1 MELLRN
7 YQLRK
12 QLGLLN
18 QSQSSQVT
26 LESRFGERFRD
37 AIRTA
42 FMESVDSK
50 EHSRLH
56 TPGPPSAAVSPR
68 ARSRIFVNMEQSRDH
83 KLIIEGLEERV
94 DFLEARNMELSSR
107 LAERD
112 SEMASLKKQV
122 CDLTNERDLLSS
134 QIRSLKSVVTTESSA
149 GKVLERV
156 SHSDQLEFKL
166 EIYRQQIAMMS
177 EEIEKLKRS

>member
-12 QLGLLN
+12 QLGLLGN
-18 QSQSSQVT
+18 T
-26 LESRFGERFRD
+26 AGTEINIESRYGDRFKD
-37 AIRTA
+37 AIRSE
-42 FMESVDSK
+42 FQDWDQPLER
-50 EHSRLH
+50 SRLH

-68 ARSRIFVNMEQSRDH
+68 ARSRTFVNLEQSRDQ

-94 DFLEARNMELSSR
+94 DSLEARNMELSCR
-107 LAERD
+107 LMERD

-134 QIRSLKSVVTTESSA
+134 QIRSLKSVVTNESSA

-177 EEIEKLKRS
+177 EEIEKLKLS